1 MTRGRITAA
10 GIKGSRPASENPA
23 AGKREETRMPLET
36 TTTVQWIGLPGLGQ
50 IYILV
55 THSVS
60 TWQGTW
66 RPGSK
71 GWESGSQR
79 GSRS

>member
-1 MTRGRITAA
+1 
-10 GIKGSRPASENPA
+10 
-23 AGKREETRMPLET
+23 MPLET

-60 TWQGTW
+60 TWQGHLETW
-66 RPGSK
+66 EQGVGIWKPARV
-71 GWESGSQR
+71 
-79 GSRS
+79 